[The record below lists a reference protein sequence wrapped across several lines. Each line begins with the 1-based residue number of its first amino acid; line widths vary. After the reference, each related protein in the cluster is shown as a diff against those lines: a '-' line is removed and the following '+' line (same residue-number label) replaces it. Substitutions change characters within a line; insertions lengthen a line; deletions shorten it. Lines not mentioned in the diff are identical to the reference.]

1 MRRMRRGIGLSLI
14 VNPTAAS
21 VTAEITTE
29 VCKSEGVPNFGN
41 FAAEPRK
48 PKSTTTCEVPRH
60 YLMATLHAQEVETHG
75 AGLGALGADAASLAS
90 SGKGF
95 QLSFG
100 SLVFQKLA
108 AWLEIDSQTPPRS
121 WTRSCQRSELPRSA
135 VVAVQRQTVEG
146 ASPLSTQRQNFF
158 SAVKRRRW

>member
-1 MRRMRRGIGLSLI
+1 MDGRDQRFLRIDDLGLGLGQGRGKLAIESLDR
-14 VNPTAAS
+14 
-21 VTAEITTE
+21 
-29 VCKSEGVPNFGN
+29 G
-41 FAAEPRK
+41 
-48 PKSTTTCEVPRH
+48 
-60 YLMATLHAQEVETHG
+60 MATLHAQEVG

-90 SGKGF
+90 SGITGF

-108 AWLEIDSQTPPRS
+108 AWLEIDSQTPSRS
-121 WTRSCQRSELPRSA
+121 WTRSRQRSELPRSA